1 VKVARHASA
10 NTPSLWTS
18 LRLVALASL
27 VLVALPARADNEACL
42 SAHEKAQI
50 ERMHGR
56 YVEAHAQLLACAQ
69 ASCPGGIRNDCKGWL
84 NEVEASLPTL
94 VFAVSDASGRDLV
107 DVRISADGK
116 LLDERANGRSLTL
129 NPGLYTLRFEATGYV
144 TQEQQVLVREAE
156 KQRIIRVS
164 LQPMGASL
172 APASGLGDASAATHA
187 SGPDPRQRRLLL
199 TSYVLG
205 GAAVAAL
212 AVGIGFGVSGKKK
225 YDELKAEGCEP
236 DCPPGEVESGKR
248 RYVIADV
255 AFAAAGAFAVTSV
268 VTLVLG
274 LRKGRPDRPPPA
286 QVAIGPRAASLTWN
300 TVF

>member
-1 VKVARHASA
+1 MLGAAPAHAGW
-10 NTPSLWTS
+10 LG
-18 LRLVALASL
+18 VALGSFL
-27 VLVALPARADNEACL
+27 LWALPARADNEACL

-50 ERMHGR
+50 ERMQGR

-69 ASCPGGIRNDCKGWL
+69 ASCPGGVRNDCKGWL
-84 NEVEASLPTL
+84 GEVEASLPTL
-94 VFAVSDASGRDLV
+94 VFAVSEASGRDLV

-116 LLDERANGRSLTL
+116 LLDERADGRSLTL
-129 NPGLYTLRFEATGYV
+129 NPGLYTLRFEAEGYV

-156 KQRIIRVS
+156 KQRIIRVT
-164 LQPMGASL
+164 LQPVGPSVS
-172 APASGLGDASAATHA
+172 PASNQPAAHTDAS
-187 SGPDPRQRRLLL
+187 SPDARQRRLLL

-205 GAAVAAL
+205 GAAVASL

-255 AFAAAGAFAVTSV
+255 AFAAAGAFAITSV
-268 VTLVLG
+268 ITLVLG
-274 LRKGRPDRPPPA
+274 LRRGRPDRPPPA
-286 QVAIGPRAASLTWN
+286 QVAITPRAASLTWN
-300 TVF
+300 AVF